1 MEYEKAP
8 QVTRERLYL
17 DAMESVL
24 SNAPKVLL
32 DTEGGNNLVYL
43 PLDKLFEHRAQFKSS
58 RRCDGIERA
67 PGARAFGLR
76 AGAAG
81 TGRRRTPQDTLMLG
95 ARIIVPLVLIAIIG
109 WFSLFTVDQ
118 REYAILF
125 RFEEIQRSDYEPGL
139 HFMIPVVNTVLK
151 FPKRLMYLESEPGR
165 FITKEKKDVIV
176 DSFVKWRIE
185 DVETFYKRTRG
196 DETIA
201 RELLFQ
207 QINDSLRGEFGKRTV
222 QEVVAGHRGDV
233 TDIVTKAV
241 REKGYG
247 LGVRVVDV
255 RTKRINLPEEVSS
268 AVYDRMRAERER
280 VARQL
285 RSEGAEA
292 AERIRAAADRDRT
305 VILAEAYRTAE
316 QTRGEGDAKSAETYA
331 GGYGRNEEFYSF
343 YRSLNAYKK
352 SFGKNQDILL
362 LDPTSD
368 FFNYFKSPANP

>member
-1 MEYEKAP
+1 M
-8 QVTRERLYL
+8 L
-17 DAMESVL
+17 DA
-24 SNAPKVLL
+24 K
-32 DTEGGNNLVYL
+32 
-43 PLDKLFEHRAQFKSS
+43 
-58 RRCDGIERA
+58 
-67 PGARAFGLR
+67 
-76 AGAAG
+76 
-81 TGRRRTPQDTLMLG
+81 
-95 ARIIVPLVLIAIIG
+95 IIVPLVLIAIIG
-109 WFSLFTVDQ
+109 WFSVFTVDQ
-118 REYAILF
+118 REYAILL
-125 RFEEIQRSDYEPGL
+125 RFKEIQSSDYEPGL
-139 HFMIPVVNTVLK
+139 HFMIPAVNEVLK
-151 FPKRLMYLESEPGR
+151 FPKRLMYLESEPER
-165 FITKEKKDVIV
+165 LITEEKKFVIV

-196 DETIA
+196 DETVA
-201 RELLFQ
+201 RDFLFQ
-207 QINDSLRGEFGKRTV
+207 QINDVLRQEFGKRTV
-222 QEVVAGHRGDV
+222 QQVVAGQRGDI
-233 TDIVTKAV
+233 TDIVTKAA
-241 REKGYG
+241 REKGHEF
-247 LGVRVVDV
+247 GVRVVDV

-331 GGYGRNEEFYSF
+331 GGYGRNEEFYAF

-368 FFNYFKSPANP
+368 FFNYFKTPTNP

>member
-1 MEYEKAP
+1 
-8 QVTRERLYL
+8 
-17 DAMESVL
+17 
-24 SNAPKVLL
+24 
-32 DTEGGNNLVYL
+32 
-43 PLDKLFEHRAQFKSS
+43 
-58 RRCDGIERA
+58 
-67 PGARAFGLR
+67 
-76 AGAAG
+76 
-81 TGRRRTPQDTLMLG
+81 MLG
-95 ARIIVPLVLIAIIG
+95 AKVIVPLVLIAIIG

-125 RFEEIQRSDYEPGL
+125 RFQEIQRSDYEPGL
-139 HFMIPVVNTVLK
+139 HFMIPVANTVLK

-165 FITKEKKDVIV
+165 FLTQEKKDVIV
-176 DSFVKWRIE
+176 DSFVKWKIE

-222 QEVVAGHRGDV
+222 KEVVAGQRGDV
-233 TDIVTKAV
+233 TDIVTTAV

-247 LGVRVVDV
+247 LGIRVVDV
-255 RTKRINLPEEVSS
+255 RTKRINLPEEVSN
-268 AVYDRMRAERER
+268 AVYERMRAERER
-280 VARQL
+280 FARQL

-292 AERIRAAADRDRT
+292 SERIRAAADRDRT

-316 QTRGEGDAKSAETYA
+316 QTRGEGDAKSADIYA
-331 GGYGRNEEFYSF
+331 RGYGRNEEFYSF

>member
-1 MEYEKAP
+1 
-8 QVTRERLYL
+8 
-17 DAMESVL
+17 
-24 SNAPKVLL
+24 
-32 DTEGGNNLVYL
+32 
-43 PLDKLFEHRAQFKSS
+43 
-58 RRCDGIERA
+58 
-67 PGARAFGLR
+67 
-76 AGAAG
+76 
-81 TGRRRTPQDTLMLG
+81 
-95 ARIIVPLVLIAIIG
+95 VLIAIIG
-109 WFSLFTVDQ
+109 WFSVFTVDQ
-118 REYAILF
+118 REYAILLQF
-125 RFEEIQRSDYEPGL
+125 KEIQRSDYEPGL
-139 HFMIPVVNTVLK
+139 HFMIPVVNEVLK
-151 FPKRLMYLESEPGR
+151 FPKRLMYLESEPER
-165 FITKEKKDVIV
+165 FITEEKKFVIV

-185 DVETFYKRTRG
+185 DVQTFYKRTRG
-196 DETIA
+196 DETVA
-201 RELLFQ
+201 REFLFQ
-207 QINDSLRGEFGKRTV
+207 QINEVLRQEFGKRTV
-222 QEVVAGHRGDV
+222 QEVVAGQRGDI
-233 TDIVTKAV
+233 TDIVTKAA
-241 REKGYG
+241 RKKGYEF
-247 LGVRVVDV
+247 GVRVVDV

-368 FFNYFKSPANP
+368 FFNYFKTPTNQ

>member
-1 MEYEKAP
+1 
-8 QVTRERLYL
+8 
-17 DAMESVL
+17 
-24 SNAPKVLL
+24 
-32 DTEGGNNLVYL
+32 
-43 PLDKLFEHRAQFKSS
+43 
-58 RRCDGIERA
+58 
-67 PGARAFGLR
+67 
-76 AGAAG
+76 
-81 TGRRRTPQDTLMLG
+81 MLG
-95 ARIIVPLVLIAIIG
+95 AKIIVSLVLIAIIG

-125 RFEEIQRSDYEPGL
+125 RFQEIQRSDYEPGL

-151 FPKRLMYLESEPGR
+151 FPKRLMYLESEPLR
-165 FITKEKKDVIV
+165 FLTKEKKDVIV
-176 DSFVKWRIE
+176 DSFVKWKIE

-233 TDIVTKAV
+233 TKIVTATV
-241 REKGYG
+241 REKGFG

-268 AVYDRMRAERER
+268 AVYDRMRAERQR
-280 VARQL
+280 AARQL

-305 VILAEAYRTAE
+305 VILAEAYREAE

-368 FFNYFKSPANP
+368 FFNYFKSPASP

>member
-1 MEYEKAP
+1 
-8 QVTRERLYL
+8 
-17 DAMESVL
+17 
-24 SNAPKVLL
+24 
-32 DTEGGNNLVYL
+32 
-43 PLDKLFEHRAQFKSS
+43 
-58 RRCDGIERA
+58 
-67 PGARAFGLR
+67 
-76 AGAAG
+76 
-81 TGRRRTPQDTLMLG
+81 MLG
-95 ARIIVPLVLIAIIG
+95 AKIIVPLVLIAIMG
-109 WFSLFTVDQ
+109 WFSLFTVDR

-125 RFEEIQRSDYEPGL
+125 RFQEIQRSDYEPGL

-151 FPKRLMYLESEPGR
+151 FPKRLMYLESEPLR
-165 FITKEKKDVIV
+165 FLTKEKKDVIV
-176 DSFVKWRIE
+176 DSFVKWKIE
-185 DVETFYKRTRG
+185 DVETYYKRTRG

-233 TDIVTKAV
+233 TKIVTETV

-268 AVYDRMRAERER
+268 AVYDRMRAERQR

-305 VILAEAYRTAE
+305 VILAEAYREAE

-368 FFNYFKSPANP
+368 FFNYFKTPASP

>member
-1 MEYEKAP
+1 
-8 QVTRERLYL
+8 
-17 DAMESVL
+17 
-24 SNAPKVLL
+24 
-32 DTEGGNNLVYL
+32 
-43 PLDKLFEHRAQFKSS
+43 
-58 RRCDGIERA
+58 
-67 PGARAFGLR
+67 
-76 AGAAG
+76 
-81 TGRRRTPQDTLMLG
+81 MLG
-95 ARIIVPLVLIAIIG
+95 AKIIVPLVLIAIIG
-109 WFSLFTVDQ
+109 WSSLFTVDQ

-125 RFEEIQRSDYEPGL
+125 RFQEIQRSDYEPGL

-165 FITKEKKDVIV
+165 FLTKEKKDVIV
-176 DSFVKWRIE
+176 DSFVKWKIE

-233 TDIVTKAV
+233 TDIVTAAV

-268 AVYDRMRAERER
+268 AVYDRMRAERDR

-316 QTRGEGDAKSAETYA
+316 QTRGEGDAISAETYA

-368 FFNYFKSPANP
+368 FFNYFKTPANR

>member
-1 MEYEKAP
+1 M
-8 QVTRERLYL
+8 L
-17 DAMESVL
+17 DA
-24 SNAPKVLL
+24 K
-32 DTEGGNNLVYL
+32 
-43 PLDKLFEHRAQFKSS
+43 
-58 RRCDGIERA
+58 
-67 PGARAFGLR
+67 
-76 AGAAG
+76 
-81 TGRRRTPQDTLMLG
+81 
-95 ARIIVPLVLIAIIG
+95 IIVPLVLIAIIG

-118 REYAILF
+118 REYVILL
-125 RFEEIQRSDYEPGL
+125 RFKEIQRSDYEPGL
-139 HFMIPVVNTVLK
+139 HFMIPVVNEVLK
-151 FPKRLMYLESEPGR
+151 FPKRLMYLESEPLR
-165 FITKEKKDVIV
+165 FLTKEKKDVIV
-176 DSFVKWRIE
+176 DSFVKWKIE

-233 TDIVTKAV
+233 TDIVTAAV

-368 FFNYFKSPANP
+368 FFNYFKTPANR